1 MGFADFCISCQILGM
16 QGFFI
21 DPEVSDIDM
30 KLVLKAKLNQR
41 NITNLTLS

>member
-16 QGFFI
+16 QSFFI

-30 KLVLKAKLNQR
+30 KLVLKAKRNQR